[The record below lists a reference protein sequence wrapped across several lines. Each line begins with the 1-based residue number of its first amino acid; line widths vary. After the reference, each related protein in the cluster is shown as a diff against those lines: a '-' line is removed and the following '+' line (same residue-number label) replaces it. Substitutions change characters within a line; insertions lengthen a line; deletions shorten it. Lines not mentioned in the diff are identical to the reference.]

1 VVGLFQSDHLVLFT
15 ERIHINFMWYSFV
28 VFFFWGKVHLY
39 VVLKFVSFMIYLWN
53 DAVDICFVPI

>member
-28 VFFFWGKVHLY
+28 VFFFFWGKVHLC
-39 VVLKFVSFMIYLWN
+39 VVFKL
-53 DAVDICFVPI
+53 